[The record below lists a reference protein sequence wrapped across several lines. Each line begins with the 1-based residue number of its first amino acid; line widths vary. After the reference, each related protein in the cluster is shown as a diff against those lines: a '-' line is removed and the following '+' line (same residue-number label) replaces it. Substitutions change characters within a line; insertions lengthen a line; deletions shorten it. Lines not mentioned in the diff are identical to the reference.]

1 MEISQQRTKEGTRIL
16 KKSDDLER
24 THRLTD
30 PHRYDDMLE
39 LPHHQS
45 AVHPRMSMEN
55 RAAQFSPFAALT
67 GYGAV
72 VQEAGRLTEERPD
85 LDETE
90 KRFLNEKLRLIER
103 HLKERPVLTFTYFLP
118 DQKKSGGAWVRE
130 TGIVRKLDRYRQ
142 RIILF
147 DETGTGDGTEISME
161 NLLEIDG
168 I

>member
-1 MEISQQRTKEGTRIL
+1 M

-72 VQEAGRLTEERPD
+72 VQEAGRLTEERPE

-103 HLKERPVLTFTYFLP
+103 HLKERPVQNHEASVYP
-118 DQKKSGGAWVRE
+118 
-130 TGIVRKLDRYRQ
+130 
-142 RIILF
+142 
-147 DETGTGDGTEISME
+147 
-161 NLLEIDG
+161 
-168 I
+168 